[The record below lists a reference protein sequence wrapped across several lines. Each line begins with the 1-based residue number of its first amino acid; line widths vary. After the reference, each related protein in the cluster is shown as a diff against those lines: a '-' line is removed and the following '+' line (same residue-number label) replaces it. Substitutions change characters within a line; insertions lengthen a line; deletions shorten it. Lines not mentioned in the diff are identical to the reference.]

1 MGRLGSRSGLRTSLA
16 GTLSF
21 GRLPRAPGDAKYL
34 LTPYAQCSRPPD
46 YRAGRGTERMRQQAL
61 GAASIAVAILL
72 FLLLVGLLYDLIT
85 GYSARRRF
93 ARLLALR
100 NFYLRCRPS
109 STTTSF

>member
-46 YRAGRGTERMRQQAL
+46 YRAGRGTERMQQQAL

-72 FLLLVGLLYDLIT
+72 FLLLLGLLYDLIM

-93 ARLLALR
+93 ARLPALR
-100 NFYLRCRPS
+100 
-109 STTTSF
+109 SFWERRGRAADI